1 MYKQQQLI
9 DLLSGRRILIA
20 GYGREGRSSHSLL
33 QRFVPSAEVTIA
45 SNDEE
50 IFACLEKAERDNTPF
65 DFILKSP
72 GIPSMKFEGRCNLDT
87 ITSQTDFFLQ
97 LFGSQTIAVTGTK
110 GKSTTTTLIWHILN
124 NAFGHRR
131 HVLLAGNMGIPLFD
145 ILPDIDNDTLIVA
158 EFSCHQLENIHVGP
172 HIGIILNL
180 YQEHLDHYH
189 NYLDYQMA
197 KMQMMLR
204 QQKNDYCFYCTDS
217 QELDNLANKLRP
229 NVVSTL
235 HPYSLSEA
243 KNSNVA
249 RMETSLRGDH
259 NLSNIYAVWQAT
271 SLVGITEEIF
281 AQGLATFKGLPHR
294 LECVGTVAG
303 VTFYN
308 DSISTIPEA
317 TIAAVEALGNV
328 NTLILGGF
336 DRGIDYSPLCSYLAN
351 PDKAG
356 AKIRNIVY
364 VGKAGRR
371 MFSEWSNNPVLSAKN
386 SLIEDNYNIIVPWC
400 LHNTQQGSVC
410 LLSPAAASYDA
421 FTNFEHRGN
430 TYKQLIHS
438 LS

>member
-1 MYKQQQLI
+1 
-9 DLLSGRRILIA
+9 
-20 GYGREGRSSHSLL
+20 
-33 QRFVPSAEVTIA
+33 
-45 SNDEE
+45 
-50 IFACLEKAERDNTPF
+50 
-65 DFILKSP
+65 
-72 GIPSMKFEGRCNLDT
+72 
-87 ITSQTDFFLQ
+87 
-97 LFGSQTIAVTGTK
+97 
-110 GKSTTTTLIWHILN
+110 
-124 NAFGHRR
+124 
-131 HVLLAGNMGIPLFD
+131 
-145 ILPDIDNDTLIVA
+145 
-158 EFSCHQLENIHVGP
+158 
-172 HIGIILNL
+172 
-180 YQEHLDHYH
+180 
-189 NYLDYQMA
+189 
-197 KMQMMLR
+197 
-204 QQKNDYCFYCTDS
+204 
-217 QELDNLANKLRP
+217 
-229 NVVSTL
+229 
-235 HPYSLSEA
+235 
-243 KNSNVA
+243 
-249 RMETSLRGDH
+249 METSLRGDH

-271 SLVGITEEIF
+271 SLVGINEEVF
-281 AQGLATFKGLPHR
+281 AQGLANFKGLPHR

-351 PDKAG
+351 PDKAS

-386 SLIEDNYNIIVPWC
+386 SLIEDDYNIIVPWC
-400 LHNTQQGSVC
+400 LHNTQQGTVC

>member
-33 QRFVPSAEVTIA
+33 QRFVPFADVTIA

-87 ITSQTDFFLQ
+87 ITSQTDIFLQ

-124 NAFGHRR
+124 NAFGNSR

-145 ILPDIDNDTLIVA
+145 ILPDIDSDTLIVA

-197 KMQMMLR
+197 KMQMMLC
-204 QQKNDYCFYCTDS
+204 QQKNDHCFYCTDS

-235 HPYSLSEA
+235 HPYSLSDA
-243 KNSNVA
+243 KNSIVA

-271 SLVGITEEIF
+271 SLVGINEEVF

-317 TIAAVEALGNV
+317 TIAAVEAIGNV

-336 DRGIDYSPLCSYLAN
+336 DRGIDYSPLGSYLAN

-371 MFSEWSNNPVLSAKN
+371 MFSEWSINPVLSAKN
-386 SLIEDNYNIIVPWC
+386 SLIEDDYNIIVPWC